1 MCWLFGG
8 VSSGAISVFMK
19 LKMVSWNVR
28 GLNDSQKRLVV
39 RNLLQEWKCDVV
51 CLQETKLAGVDS
63 QLVCSIW
70 GCRYVDWVALDAI
83 QTAGGVLIMWDR
95 RVLEKVEVLVSSLSV
110 SVQWKGVEGS
120 FTWACSGVYG
130 PNNNNLR
137 SDLWDE
143 LVGIQHSLVLF
154 WGF

>member
-1 MCWLFGG
+1 MFGG

-83 QTAGGVLIMWDR
+83 
-95 RVLEKVEVLVSSLSV
+95 
-110 SVQWKGVEGS
+110 
-120 FTWACSGVYG
+120 
-130 PNNNNLR
+130 
-137 SDLWDE
+137 
-143 LVGIQHSLVLF
+143 
-154 WGF
+154 